1 MAENSPPSSPEAP
14 DPHAILRR
22 FRLELADV
30 ERHVLLPDHLRVA
43 KEHVDLDVR
52 YLPTEPGVTPFFSF
66 LYTLNTDKLAQKLHD
81 ILTPCVMG
89 YALQLRRSGAV
100 VFSQTWRWSHS
111 KKDGEEGWSIDTPMH
126 LASVSKLITAMALTR
141 LLDRKGISYD
151 SLVNPW
157 LPSYWTRGNN
167 IDKLTFRHLLTHKSG
182 LLWRNFTG
190 ATGPCDYQA
199 MKDAIADGSN
209 GFSTYDYKN
218 INYALCRVLL
228 ATVNGDLP
236 PTFMLSPGGVFAP
249 LFALRDAVWDL
260 LTINAYSE
268 YVNDCVFSP
277 SSVGSRQFDHTDD
290 AALAYASQAD
300 ADAGWN
306 SGDQRAASATVG
318 WHLTVR
324 ELLRVMRT
332 FRRAGTIMSAGRAQR
347 MLDNGFGIDLTRNT
361 SIGTVYGKGGWW
373 QGGSNQVEQSNA
385 FLLPRSMELVILA
398 NSPSCGGVGFFNQ
411 VADAIDD
418 CTEFFLSAVLT
429 STVGKVLGGG

>member
-1 MAENSPPSSPEAP
+1 MPPAQLPHPPGEAI
-14 DPHAILRR
+14 DPAPILRR
-22 FRLELADV
+22 FQIELADV
-30 ERHVLLPDHLRVA
+30 ERHVLLPDHLRAA

-66 LYTLNTDKLAQKLHD
+66 LYTLNTEKLAQKLHD
-81 ILTPCVMG
+81 TLTPCVMG

-100 VFSQTWRWSHS
+100 VFSQTWRWAHS
-111 KKDGEEGWSIDTPMH
+111 KKDTEEGWTVDTPMH

-141 LLDRKGISYD
+141 LMDSKGISYD

-157 LPSYWTRGNN
+157 LPGYWARGTN
-167 IDKLTFRHLLTHKSG
+167 IDKLTFRHLLTHTSG

-190 ATGPCDYQA
+190 ITGPCDYQS

-209 GFSTYDYKN
+209 GFTNYDYKN
-218 INYALCRVLL
+218 INFALCRVLL
-228 ATVNGDLP
+228 ATVNGDVP
-236 PTFMLSPGGVFAP
+236 PAFMLGAGGLFAP

-260 LTINAYSE
+260 VTINAYSE
-268 YVNDCVFSP
+268 YVNDRVFSP

-290 AALAYASQAD
+290 AALAYASPAD
-300 ADAGWN
+300 ANAGWN

-332 FRRAGTIMSAGRAQR
+332 FRRAGTIMSNDRAQR

-361 SIGTVYGKGGWW
+361 SLGTVYGKGGWW
-373 QGGSNQVEQSNA
+373 QSGSNQVEQSNA

-398 NSPSCGGVGFFNQ
+398 NSPSCGIGFFNQ

-418 CTEFFLSAVLT
+418 CTEFFLSAVIT
-429 STVGKVLGGG
+429 STVARVFGGG